1 MVLEALTGSISLADI
16 SPPEVEPQPLT
27 YQVDKN
33 RALEKGNQ
41 KRILY
46 FDLETQKSA
55 TEVGGWQNI
64 HLMMVSVAVLFDSL
78 EDRFYI
84 FSEDEIDRLF
94 EHLARADLVIGFNLK
109 RFDYTVLQPYT
120 HRDLHEIPTFDI
132 LENIYNKL
140 GYRLSLDHL
149 VKETL
154 NKEKSADGLQALE
167 WFKAG
172 EIEKMTEYCKQDVL
186 LTRDLFLHGL
196 EKGYLVYLNKKENE
210 RLRLLVDWDLDK
222 IIEGLTLAHFRHF

>member
-1 MVLEALTGSISLADI
+1 MILEALTGFISFADI
-16 SPPEVEPQPLT
+16 PSIEAGPKPLT
-27 YQVDKN
+27 YRVN
-33 RALEKGNQ
+33 NALASEMENQ

-84 FSEDEIDRLF
+84 FTEEHIDRLI
-94 EHLARADLVIGFNLK
+94 EHFAKADCVVGFNLK
-109 RFDYTVLQPYT
+109 RFDYTVLTPYT
-120 HRDLHEIPTFDI
+120 NQNLHEIPTFDM
-132 LENIYNKL
+132 LEDIYNRL

-149 VKETL
+149 VRETL

-172 EIEKMTEYCKQDVL
+172 EIEKLTEYCKHDVI
-186 LTRDLFLHGL
+186 LTRDLFLYGL
-196 EKGYLVYLNKKENE
+196 EKGYLVYRNKKQNE
-210 RLRLLVDWDLDK
+210 RVRLLVDWDITK
-222 IIEGLTLAHFRHF
+222 IINKRKK